1 MRKFLTRVW
10 DLIREGIGIEPG
22 YFKGDLSKIQRLS
35 VNHHIPCPDPSL
47 TLAHPEH
54 YDPNL
59 ITNLHQC
66 DVPGFQFFKDRR
78 WIGVEPFPRA
88 FMVIPG
94 AQFHTRLYLSLV

>member
-1 MRKFLTRVW
+1 MKVW

-35 VNHHIPCPDPSL
+35 VNHHIPCPDPGL
-47 TLAHPEH
+47 TLARPEH

-59 ITNLHQC
+59 ITNLNQC
-66 DVPGFQFFKDRR
+66 DVPGFQFFKDRQ
-78 WIGVEPFPRA
+78 WIGVEHFPLA

-94 AQFHTRLYLSLV
+94 AQIHTRLYLSLV